1 MPGNMLK
8 LFKTS
13 SGYFISLLLFLSS
26 LVSSLFATVVTTNS
40 ASLDVWHLSLI
51 IFYKLPQE
59 KSYSHWQA
67 LSQVK

>member
-1 MPGNMLK
+1 MLGNMLK

-40 ASLDVWHLSLI
+40 ASLDVRHLSLI
-51 IFYKLPQE
+51 IFYKLPQG